1 MNNEKLMAV
10 ADEILDLYIL
20 YGAADYIGEP
30 VSQLEHMCQA
40 AMIAEEEEADEEMV
54 LAAFLHDIGHLFEF
68 IQPVTSMSGVGVVDH
83 EKLAEDYLLGKGF
96 SSRVSKLVKSHV
108 DAKRYLTFRYPEYFL
123 QLSDASKETLKHQ
136 GGIMTEDEATVFEQD
151 PLFKDYLQMRN
162 WDDRAKIQNTPLKDI
177 QYYKEMVVRHLIKN
191 NPHEN

>member
-30 VSQLEHMCQA
+30 VSQLEHMCQS

-68 IQPVTSMSGVGVVDH
+68 IQPVASMSGVGVVDH
-83 EKLAEDYLLGKGF
+83 EKLAEDYLLEKGF

-136 GGIMTEDEATVFEQD
+136 GGVMTAEEATVFEQD
-151 PLFKDYLQMRN
+151 PLFKDYLRMRN
-162 WDDRAKIQNTPLKDI
+162 WDDRAKIQNMPLKDI

-191 NPHEN
+191 NPNEN